1 MLMRIQYNTLEWLKL
16 DTEQQL
22 YVAGGIEHKIT

>member
-1 MLMRIQYNTLEWLKL
+1 MKIQYNTLEAPMI